1 MLPPTVAIALQ
12 QKKQVTAET
21 YESVTVYFR
30 LQFISS
36 FNLEGKI
43 WLTKILVGQK
53 FFLRIHLSS
62 QPY

>member
-30 LQFISS
+30 LILFSIDH
-36 FNLEGKI
+36 KI
-43 WLTKILVGQK
+43 PKLW
-53 FFLRIHLSS
+53 
-62 QPY
+62 

>member
-1 MLPPTVAIALQ
+1 MLPPTVGIALQ

-36 FNLEGKI
+36 
-43 WLTKILVGQK
+43 ILFQYGFEPV
-53 FFLRIHLSS
+53 
-62 QPY
+62 